1 MFSIKTGTVMARSNL
16 KYRAWAVGIY
26 MFMTNIKGISSTHL
40 RRELKI
46 SQKAAWFMMH
56 RLRKVFEEDSEPY
69 SGPVDVDETYMGG
82 RVRNLS
88 SAKPRERKRAGLAQ
102 GPSGNTVVVGMKDC
116 DSGKVTAK
124 IVQKTDAATLHG
136 FIADHVGEDV
146 TVYTDEARAYKGMPF
161 DHECVNHSVSEYV
174 RDMAHTNGI
183 ESHWAMMKRGHE
195 GIYHKMSPKHLD
207 RYVQEFAGRH
217 NIRNQDTIDQMKET
231 VTGMVGKRL
240 LYRELVADNGL
251 SNGLAP
257 GARS

>member
-102 GPSGNTVVVGMKDC
+102 GPSGNTVVVGMKDR

-217 NIRNQDTIDQMKET
+217 NVRNQDTIDQMKGT